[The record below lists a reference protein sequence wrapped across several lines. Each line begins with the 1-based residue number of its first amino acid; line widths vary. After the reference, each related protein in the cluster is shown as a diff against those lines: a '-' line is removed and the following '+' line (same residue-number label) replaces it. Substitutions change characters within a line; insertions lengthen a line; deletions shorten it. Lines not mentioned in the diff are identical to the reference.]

1 MIEIVNQKYIPVTLH
16 VDGETKIVEGRGK
29 GQDNRVKLNVD
40 SIEHL
45 PAHVK
50 DLIEAGYLTAKKI
63 SKAAVEKVEKVVSE
77 VINEVES
84 KKK

>member
-29 GQDNRVKLNVD
+29 GQDNRIKLNVD